1 MRHHPLDYKLLLN
14 TIQGQNFEIKSPL
27 KNVLD
32 LTLISSQFLLLDP
45 HDNRN
50 SVTAGHLTR
59 PVGQMSS
66 TVQCSEINGETIC
79 KRKSS
84 SCAGQYIISNGSC
97 LNPRKVFSQD
107 NKKFVK

>member
-1 MRHHPLDYKLLLN
+1 M
-14 TIQGQNFEIKSPL
+14 
-27 KNVLD
+27 
-32 LTLISSQFLLLDP
+32 
-45 HDNRN
+45 
-50 SVTAGHLTR
+50 
-59 PVGQMSS
+59 GQMSS

-107 NKKFVK
+107 NKKFVKWMNPRTAISLNDCTMSGI